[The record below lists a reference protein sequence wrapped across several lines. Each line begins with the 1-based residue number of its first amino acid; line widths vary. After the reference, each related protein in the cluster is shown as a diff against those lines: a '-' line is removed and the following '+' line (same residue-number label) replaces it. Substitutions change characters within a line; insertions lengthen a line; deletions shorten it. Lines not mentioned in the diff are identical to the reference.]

1 MARRYSTLPTG
12 TGFSKV
18 LGSRATKFGR
28 ACAKDAAQQ
37 KASSKV
43 CFRRNPPKIMKLWRL
58 RYCGCMIMADFR
70 TVSLM
75 KAWFAGRIAGFWGSV
90 GRLIFLHLSDVLGK
104 KGFLVLTQVGH
115 FLRPH

>member
-1 MARRYSTLPTG
+1 MYETVARRYSTLPTG

-43 CFRRNPPKIMKLWRL
+43 CFSRKPPKIMKLWRL
-58 RYCGCMIMADFR
+58 RSCGCMIMADLR

-75 KAWFAGRIAGFWGSV
+75 KTWFAGRVAGVWGSGTV
-90 GRLIFLHLSDVLGK
+90 SILVFGRLIGNRT
-104 KGFLVLTQVGH
+104 GAY
-115 FLRPH
+115 